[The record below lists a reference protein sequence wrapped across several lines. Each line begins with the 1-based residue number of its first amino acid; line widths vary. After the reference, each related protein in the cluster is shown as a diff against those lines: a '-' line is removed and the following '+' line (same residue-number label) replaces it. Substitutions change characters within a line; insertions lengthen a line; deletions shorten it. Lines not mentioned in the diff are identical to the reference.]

1 MPLLRTVARASL
13 PAFLAVLAG
22 CGRPSTPAV
31 DAASVAYPAVT
42 PPPGRATTLPSP
54 ALTITADSVLFD
66 GTRVADSRE
75 LVALGS
81 VQRIDALFERAKAVH
96 GDGSPH
102 VLSVEV
108 LENAPSLAA
117 MSAIMTAAFAGLRE
131 MRFGSVQARYAMRD
145 PSPEAIEARV
155 VVHVRRGALDVAWQS
170 RAPCDRVPADA
181 TVSGADPGGAFAF
194 APIEDAHLLVSVDAP
209 FADVTRALGAV
220 AAHASPGLT
229 FSLSRAGAVDT
240 PARQCGEA
248 VVRGTNGRLPAAD
261 IQKIV
266 RTHFDSFRECYET
279 GLARDAKLAGKVV
292 VKFIIDTGGH
302 VSHATIENGTTIPDT
317 QVRECVRAGYERLAF
332 PKPDGGEVTVVY
344 PIVFNVGD

>member
-1 MPLLRTVARASL
+1 M
-13 PAFLAVLAG
+13 
-22 CGRPSTPAV
+22 
-31 DAASVAYPAVT
+31 
-42 PPPGRATTLPSP
+42 
-54 ALTITADSVLFD
+54 
-66 GTRVADSRE
+66 
-75 LVALGS
+75 
-81 VQRIDALFERAKAVH
+81 
-96 GDGSPH
+96 
-102 VLSVEV
+102 
-108 LENAPSLAA
+108 
-117 MSAIMTAAFAGLRE
+117 AAFAGLRE

-170 RAPCDRVPADA
+170 RAPCDRAGRRDRL
-181 TVSGADPGGAFAF
+181 GRLPGGAFAF

-248 VVRGTNGRLPAAD
+248 VVVRGTNGRLPAAD

-317 QVRECVRAGYERLAF
+317 QGPRACSAPGHERLAF
-332 PKPDGGEVTVVY
+332 PKPTGAR
-344 PIVFNVGD
+344 